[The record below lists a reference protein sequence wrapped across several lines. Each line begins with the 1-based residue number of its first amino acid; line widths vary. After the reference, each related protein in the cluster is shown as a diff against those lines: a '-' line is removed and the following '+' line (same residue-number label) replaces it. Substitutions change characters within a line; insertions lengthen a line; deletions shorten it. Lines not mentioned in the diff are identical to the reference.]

1 MAYSREAHELLE
13 ATLQKMVKEYG
24 GNLAYAKMVGYLMV
38 NVPLAD
44 AKRIAKH
51 ESDKKEVA

>member
-1 MAYSREAHELLE
+1 MAYSRESHELIE
-13 ATLQKMVKEYG
+13 ATLKSMIKEYG

-38 NVPLAD
+38 NVPLED

-51 ESDKKEVA
+51 ESDKAVA